1 MCFFRRKKK
10 AMQQAQ
16 VTEPKLQKQV
26 PEEPKHEEPIKS
38 AELIKPEEPVIVVE
52 TKAPEKP
59 VVTEPKK
66 PIVTEPEKPAVTEPE
81 KPVISEPVVPVV
93 TSKPAETVAKEEP
106 VAKPTK
112 PESSNR
118 YSGKYEI
125 YPEAGGF
132 KYRLKASNGEILIV
146 SQAYASKMGAASG
159 IETLKKNVAEGVFE
173 FYTDKSNYTQ
183 FLLFSANKSRLI
195 ATGEFYE
202 SVQRCQSAS
211 ESVKKFYTNEKII
224 YLDAIDPQDMRE
236 ELVEFKPVEAAPNGK
251 FEFELINGEYVFHL
265 KASNGEVLFESNG
278 YSTKT
283 SAMQSLDVIKKAIE
297 ADAFRIMKDKV
308 GRYQFKLFATNKA
321 LLVTGETY
329 PNHESCLSAIDSVRR
344 FYQNAKIVE

>member
-10 AMQQAQ
+10 AKQQAQ
-16 VTEPKLQKQV
+16 VTEAKLQQKV

-38 AELIKPEEPVIVVE
+38 TEPIKPQEPVIVVE
-52 TKAPEKP
+52 KKEPEKP
-59 VVTEPKK
+59 VV
-66 PIVTEPEKPAVTEPE
+66 
-81 KPVISEPVVPVV
+81 SEPVKPVEV
-93 TSKPAETVAKEEP
+93 AKPVETPKPVETAEPAEPVIKEEP
-106 VAKPTK
+106 AVKPAKPET
-112 PESSNR
+112 SNR

-132 KYRLKASNGEILIV
+132 KYRLKASNGEILVV
-146 SQAYASKMGAASG
+146 SQAYASKAGAASG
-159 IETLKKNVAEGVFE
+159 IETFKKNVADGVFE

-183 FLLFSANKSRLI
+183 FLLYNTNKSRLI

-211 ESVKKFYTNEKII
+211 ESVKKFYANEKIN
-224 YLDAIDPQDMRE
+224 YLESIDPADVRE
-236 ELVEFKPVEAAPNGK
+236 ELVEFKPVEPAPNGK
-251 FEFELINGEYVFHL
+251 FEFELIEGEYVFHL

-278 YSTKT
+278 YSTKA
-283 SAMQSLDVIKKAIE
+283 SAMQSLDVVKKAIE
-297 ADAFRIMKDKV
+297 ANAFRIMKDKV

-321 LLVTGETY
+321 ILVTGETY
-329 PNHESCLSAIDSVRR
+329 PNHENCLSAIDSVRR